1 MVSCQTPMDL
11 VESTGDGSPDSTPM
25 DLVELIC

>member
-1 MVSCQTPMDL
+1 MVSCLTPMDL
-11 VESTGDGSPDSTPM
+11 VESTWDGSPDGTPM